1 MSNKKS
7 VPILIGIIGL
17 LLILLAG
24 SIGYIL
30 GGNSSNS
37 ITEPS
42 SISNDKKVLQEIE
55 ELKLMYDTKIADKTN
70 TYKALQEEKERVK
83 ILVLE
88 LEKTKGDVNSLVKY
102 KTEYQNLESKMKIL
116 VDEIVVL
123 KGKKN
128 KVVSK
133 TPKPKPT
140 KEITNSSEITIPKA
154 ENVVPKKEIQV
165 EIKKE
170 VATAKQ
176 EDVFSKVATSK
187 PEPVVTKTETPAQ
200 PKSSEKKY
208 SKVSMSNVKA
218 GAFISKSASKQEETT
233 NASRADLLKIT
244 FTLDGNPNAKAGDK
258 TYYFQIINGKNN
270 VLGKRVTEF
279 FDNESLTYSFKK
291 SFDYNNESITITQE
305 FLQEEFQKGVYFINI
320 FDRDDLVGKTSF
332 TLK

>member
-30 GGNSSNS
+30 GGNSFNS
-37 ITEPS
+37 ISEPS
-42 SISNDKKVLQEIE
+42 SNSNDKKVLQEIE

-83 ILVLE
+83 MLVLE
-88 LEKTKGDVNSLVKY
+88 LEKTKGDANSLIKY
-102 KTEYQNLESKMKIL
+102 KTEYQNLESKMKVL

-123 KGKKN
+123 KGKKS

-140 KEITNSSEITIPKA
+140 KEITNSTEIAIPKTD
-154 ENVVPKKEIQV
+154 NVVPKKEIQV
-165 EIKKE
+165 EAKKE
-170 VATAKQ
+170 VSPAKQ
-176 EDVFSKVATSK
+176 EDVFSKVANSK
-187 PEPVVTKTETPAQ
+187 PEPITVKTEATTQ
-200 PKSSEKKY
+200 PKTSEKKY

-218 GAFISKSASKQEETT
+218 GAFISKSASKQEETA

>member
-88 LEKTKGDVNSLVKY
+88 LEKTKGDANSLVKY
-102 KTEYQNLESKMKIL
+102 KTGYQNLESKMKIL

-218 GAFISKSASKQEETT
+218 RAFISKSASKQEETT

-258 TYYFQIINGKNN
+258 TYYFQIINGDNN

-291 SFDYNNESITITQE
+291 SFDYNNETTTITQE

>member
-88 LEKTKGDVNSLVKY
+88 LEKTKGDANSLIKY

-123 KGKKN
+123 KGKKS

-140 KEITNSSEITIPKA
+140 KEITNSSEITIPKT

-165 EIKKE
+165 ETKKE

-244 FTLDGNPNAKAGDK
+244 FTLDGNANAKAGDK

-291 SFDYNNESITITQE
+291 SFDYNNESTTITQE
-305 FLQEEFQKGVYFINI
+305 FLQEEFQKGVYFVNI

>member
-30 GGNSSNS
+30 GGNSSNA

-88 LEKTKGDVNSLVKY
+88 LEKTKGDANSLIKY

-123 KGKKN
+123 KGKKS

-140 KEITNSSEITIPKA
+140 KEITNSTEITLPKT

-165 EIKKE
+165 EAKKE
-170 VATAKQ
+170 VATVKQ
-176 EDVFSKVATSK
+176 EDIFSKVATSK

-279 FDNESLTYSFKK
+279 FENESLTYSFKK
-291 SFDYNNESITITQE
+291 SFDYNNETTTITQE
-305 FLQEEFQKGVYFINI
+305 FLQDEFQKGVYFINI

>member
-88 LEKTKGDVNSLVKY
+88 LEKTKGDANSLVKY

-123 KGKKN
+123 KGKKS

-140 KEITNSSEITIPKA
+140 KEITNSTEITLPKT

-165 EIKKE
+165 ETKKE
-170 VATAKQ
+170 VATVKQ

-187 PEPVVTKTETPAQ
+187 PEPAVAKTETPAQ

-244 FTLDGNPNAKAGDK
+244 FTLDGNANAKAGDK

-291 SFDYNNESITITQE
+291 SFDYNNESTTITQE
-305 FLQEEFQKGVYFINI
+305 FLQEEFQKGIYFINI

>member
-37 ITEPS
+37 FTEPS

-88 LEKTKGDVNSLVKY
+88 LEKTKGDANSLIKY

-123 KGKKN
+123 KGKKS

-140 KEITNSSEITIPKA
+140 KEITNSSEIALPKT

-165 EIKKE
+165 EAKKE
-170 VATAKQ
+170 VATVKQ

-187 PEPVVTKTETPAQ
+187 PEPVVIKTETLAQ

-208 SKVSMSNVKA
+208 TKVSMSNVKA
-218 GAFISKSASKQEETT
+218 GAFISKSASKQEGTT

-291 SFDYNNESITITQE
+291 SFDYNNESTTITQE
-305 FLQEEFQKGVYFINI
+305 FLQEDFQKGVYFINI

>member
-83 ILVLE
+83 MLVLE
-88 LEKTKGDVNSLVKY
+88 LEKTKGDANSLIKY

-123 KGKKN
+123 KGKKS

-140 KEITNSSEITIPKA
+140 KEITNSTEITLPKT
-154 ENVVPKKEIQV
+154 ENVVPKKEIQG
-165 EIKKE
+165 ETKKE
-170 VATAKQ
+170 VASVKQ
-176 EDVFSKVATSK
+176 EDVFSKVAASK
-187 PEPVVTKTETPAQ
+187 PEPVVTKTETLAQ

-291 SFDYNNESITITQE
+291 SFDYNNETTTINQE

-320 FDRDDLVGKTSF
+320 FDRDDLVGKASF

>member
-30 GGNSSNS
+30 GGNSFNA

-55 ELKLMYDTKIADKTN
+55 ELKLMYDTKIADKTT

-83 ILVLE
+83 SLVLE
-88 LEKTKGDVNSLVKY
+88 LEKTKGDANSLIKY

-123 KGKKN
+123 KGKKS

-140 KEITNSSEITIPKA
+140 KEITSSTEIILPKT
-154 ENVVPKKEIQV
+154 ENVVPKKEIPSV
-165 EIKKE
+165 
-170 VATAKQ
+170 KQ
-176 EDVFSKVATSK
+176 EDVFSKIATSK
-187 PEPVVTKTETPAQ
+187 PEPVIVKTEAPIQ
-200 PKSSEKKY
+200 PKTSEKKY
-208 SKVSMSNVKA
+208 TKVSMSNVKA

-291 SFDYNNESITITQE
+291 SFDYNNESITINQE

>member
-17 LLILLAG
+17 LLVLLAG

-30 GGNSSNS
+30 GGNSSNA

-88 LEKTKGDVNSLVKY
+88 LEKTKGDANSLVKY

-123 KGKKN
+123 KGKKS
-128 KVVSK
+128 KVVLK

-140 KEITNSSEITIPKA
+140 KEITNSSEITLPKT

-165 EIKKE
+165 EAKKE
-170 VATAKQ
+170 VATVKQ
-176 EDVFSKVATSK
+176 EDVFSNVATSK

-291 SFDYNNESITITQE
+291 SFDYNNESTTITQE

>member
-88 LEKTKGDVNSLVKY
+88 LEKTKGDANSLIKY

-123 KGKKN
+123 KGKKS

-140 KEITNSSEITIPKA
+140 KEITNSSEITIPKT

-165 EIKKE
+165 ETKKE

-291 SFDYNNESITITQE
+291 SFDYNNETTTITQE

>member
-123 KGKKN
+123 KGKKS

-140 KEITNSSEITIPKA
+140 KEITNSSEITIPKT

-291 SFDYNNESITITQE
+291 SFDYNNESTTITQE

>member
-42 SISNDKKVLQEIE
+42 SISNDKKVLKEIE

-88 LEKTKGDVNSLVKY
+88 LEKTKGDANSLVKY

-123 KGKKN
+123 KGKKS

-140 KEITNSSEITIPKA
+140 KEITNSTEITLPKT
-154 ENVVPKKEIQV
+154 ENVVPKKEVQV
-165 EIKKE
+165 ETKKE
-170 VATAKQ
+170 VATVKQ

-187 PEPVVTKTETPAQ
+187 PETVVTKTETPAQ

-208 SKVSMSNVKA
+208 SRVSMSNVKA

-291 SFDYNNESITITQE
+291 SFDYNNESTTITQE

>member
-42 SISNDKKVLQEIE
+42 SISNDKKVWQEIE

-88 LEKTKGDVNSLVKY
+88 LEKTKGDANSLVKY

-123 KGKKN
+123 KGKKS

-140 KEITNSSEITIPKA
+140 KEITNSTEITLPKT

-165 EIKKE
+165 ESKKE
-170 VATAKQ
+170 VATVKQ

-187 PEPVVTKTETPAQ
+187 PEPVVTKTETPIQ

-208 SKVSMSNVKA
+208 SRVSMSNVKA

-233 NASRADLLKIT
+233 NASRVDLLKIT

-279 FDNESLTYSFKK
+279 FDSESLTYSFKK
-291 SFDYNNESITITQE
+291 SFDYNNESTTITQE

>member
-88 LEKTKGDVNSLVKY
+88 LEKTKGDANSLVKY

-123 KGKKN
+123 KGKKS

-133 TPKPKPT
+133 TAKPKPT
-140 KEITNSSEITIPKA
+140 KEITNSSEITIPKT

-165 EIKKE
+165 ETKKE
-170 VATAKQ
+170 IVTVKQ

-187 PEPVVTKTETPAQ
+187 PEPVVTKTETPTQ

-208 SKVSMSNVKA
+208 VKVSMSNVKA

>member
-88 LEKTKGDVNSLVKY
+88 LEKTKGDANSLVKY

-140 KEITNSSEITIPKA
+140 KEITNSTEITLPKT
-154 ENVVPKKEIQV
+154 ENIVPKKEIQV
-165 EIKKE
+165 ETKKE
-170 VATAKQ
+170 VATVKQ
-176 EDVFSKVATSK
+176 EDVFSKVVTSK

-208 SKVSMSNVKA
+208 SKVYMSNVKA
-218 GAFISKSASKQEETT
+218 GAYISKSASKQEETT

-291 SFDYNNESITITQE
+291 SFDYNNESTTITQE

>member
-88 LEKTKGDVNSLVKY
+88 LEKTKGDANSLVKY
-102 KTEYQNLESKMKIL
+102 KTGYQNLESKMKIL

-218 GAFISKSASKQEETT
+218 GGFISKSASKQEETT

-291 SFDYNNESITITQE
+291 SFFYNNESTTITQE

>member
-30 GGNSSNS
+30 GGNSSNA

-88 LEKTKGDVNSLVKY
+88 LEKTKGDANSLIKY

-116 VDEIVVL
+116 VDEIVLL
-123 KGKKN
+123 KGKKS

-140 KEITNSSEITIPKA
+140 KEITNSSEIALPKT

-165 EIKKE
+165 EAKKE
-170 VATAKQ
+170 VATVKQ

-187 PEPVVTKTETPAQ
+187 PEPVVSKTETPAQ

-208 SKVSMSNVKA
+208 TKVSMSNVKA

-291 SFDYNNESITITQE
+291 SFDYNNESTTITQE

>member
-30 GGNSSNS
+30 GGNSSNA

-70 TYKALQEEKERVK
+70 TYNALQEEKERVK

-88 LEKTKGDVNSLVKY
+88 LEKTKGDANSLVKY
-102 KTEYQNLESKMKIL
+102 KTEYQNLESKMKVL

-123 KGKKN
+123 KGKKS

-140 KEITNSSEITIPKA
+140 KEITNSTEITLPKT
-154 ENVVPKKEIQV
+154 ENVVPKKEVQM
-165 EIKKE
+165 ETKKE
-170 VATAKQ
+170 VATVKQ

-291 SFDYNNESITITQE
+291 SFDYNNESTTITQE

-320 FDRDDLVGKTSF
+320 FDRDDLVGKASF

>member
-88 LEKTKGDVNSLVKY
+88 LEKTKGDANSLVKY

-291 SFDYNNESITITQE
+291 SFDYNNETTTITQE

>member
-30 GGNSSNS
+30 GGNSFNS
-37 ITEPS
+37 IAEPS
-42 SISNDKKVLQEIE
+42 SSTNDKKVLQEIE

-83 ILVLE
+83 MLVLE
-88 LEKTKGDVNSLVKY
+88 LEKTKGDANSLIKY
-102 KTEYQNLESKMKIL
+102 KTEYQNLESKMKVL

-123 KGKKN
+123 KGKKS

-133 TPKPKPT
+133 SPKPKPT
-140 KEITNSSEITIPKA
+140 KEITNSTEIIIPKT
-154 ENVVPKKEIQV
+154 ENVVPKKETQV
-165 EIKKE
+165 EAKKE

-176 EDVFSKVATSK
+176 EDVFSRVANSK
-187 PEPVVTKTETPAQ
+187 PEPVAVKPEVPTQ
-200 PKSSEKKY
+200 PKTSEKKFA
-208 SKVSMSNVKA
+208 KVSMSNVKA

-244 FTLDGNPNAKAGDK
+244 FTLDENPNAKAGDK

-291 SFDYNNESITITQE
+291 SFDYNNESITINQE